1 MQTMVFTGR
10 LAADPQ
16 ISPDFAKAVF
26 RLLEKRGVDAAG
38 KDRLVGV
45 NCVSWSK
52 GLNEKVNRMHGI
64 DDEAVRE
71 VWNEVERDVADRLA
85 FLDILAGRLR
95 AGGHRIQGNP
105 PQFWSSPVLTS
116 VLPHLAARQGQ
127 DAESLYRIP
136 GIVSE
141 RSVRHDG
148 FGVSPRLKRTA
159 SRVDRRG
166 KGTPL
171 AV

>member
-52 GLNEKVNRMHGI
+52 GLNEKVIARGLAQGC
-64 DDEAVRE
+64 EAV
-71 VWNEVERDVADRLA
+71 VVGA
-85 FLDILAGRLR
+85 FIDTAY
-95 AGGHRIQGNP
+95 
-105 PQFWSSPVLTS
+105 
-116 VLPHLAARQGQ
+116 AAK
-127 DAESLYRIP
+127 
-136 GIVSE
+136 
-141 RSVRHDG
+141 DG
-148 FGVSPRLKRTA
+148 TERTA
-159 SRVDRRG
+159 KELVVNRLTVLDWAEDREAAALEASEDGR
-166 KGTPL
+166 
-171 AV
+171 AAA